1 MSPRSSSARRRAI
14 LRVHNEPMRAADYA
28 FFDVPFAA
36 FAHRGGATYE
46 PNLYRENSLHAFKEA
61 VALGYRYLETDVH
74 ATRDGVLLA
83 FHDRVLDRVTD
94 HTGAIAELTYA
105 EIAEARIHGLDP
117 IPRLSELLA
126 EFPDVRFNVDVKS
139 PRAVTLMAATIAEY
153 EAYDRVCVASFG
165 IRRLYELRRRLGWRV
180 PSAASALGV
189 AANRFVPWVTW
200 ALNTPAPVLQVPL
213 SLPIL
218 GRRLSVLTPA
228 LVEAV
233 HRAGKKV
240 QIWTVDDSEM
250 MERLI
255 DAGVDGIFTDRV
267 DTLKD
272 VLIKRGLWADP

>member
-1 MSPRSSSARRRAI
+1 
-14 LRVHNEPMRAADYA
+14 MRAADYA
-28 FFDVPFAA
+28 FFDVPFMA

-46 PNLYRENSLHAFKEA
+46 PNRYRENSVHAFGEA

-94 HTGAIAELTYA
+94 RSGAVSDMTYA

-117 IPRLSELLA
+117 IPRLAELLI
-126 EFPDVRFNVDVKS
+126 EFPDARFNVDVKS
-139 PRAVTLMAATIAEY
+139 ATAVALLAATIEEH
-153 EAYDRVCVASFG
+153 EAYDRICVASFG
-165 IRRLYELRRRLGWRV
+165 IRRLYELRRLLGWRV

-200 ALNTPAPVLQVPL
+200 ALNTPAPVLQIPISL
-213 SLPIL
+213 SML
-218 GRRLSVLTPA
+218 RRQLTVSTPG
-228 LVEAV
+228 LVEAA

-240 QIWTVDDSEM
+240 QIWTVDDSET

-272 VLIKRGLWADP
+272 VLVQRGLWAER

>member
-1 MSPRSSSARRRAI
+1 
-14 LRVHNEPMRAADYA
+14 MRAADFA
-28 FFDVPFAA
+28 FFDAPFAA
-36 FAHRGGATYE
+36 FAHRGGAIYA

-94 HTGAIAELTYA
+94 RKGAIAELTYA
-105 EIAEARIHGLDP
+105 QIAEARIHGVDP

-126 EFPDVRFNVDVKS
+126 EFPDARFNVDVKS
-139 PRAVTLMAATIAEY
+139 PRAVALLASTIAEH
-153 EAYDRVCVASFG
+153 EAYDRLCVASFG

-213 SLPIL
+213 SIPML

-228 LVEAV
+228 LVEAA

-240 QIWTVDDSEM
+240 QVWTVDDSEM

-267 DTLKD
+267 DTLKV
-272 VLIKRGLWADP
+272 VLSKRGLWADS

>member
-1 MSPRSSSARRRAI
+1 
-14 LRVHNEPMRAADYA
+14 MRAADYA

-36 FAHRGGATYE
+36 FAHRGGASYE
-46 PNLYRENSLHAFKEA
+46 PNLFRENSLHAFKEA

-74 ATRDGVLLA
+74 ASRDGVLLA

-94 HTGAIAELTYA
+94 RTGAVAELNYG

-126 EFPDVRFNVDVKS
+126 EFPDARFNVDVKS
-139 PRAVTLMAATIAEY
+139 PRAVALLASTIAEY
-153 EAYDRVCVASFG
+153 EAHDRVCVASFG

-180 PSAASALGV
+180 PTAASALGV

-213 SLPIL
+213 SLTVL
-218 GRRLSVLTPA
+218 GRRLAVHTPA
-228 LVEAV
+228 LVEAA

-240 QIWTVDDSEM
+240 QIWTVDDSEI

-255 DAGVDGIFTDRV
+255 DAGIDGIFTDRV

-272 VLIKRGLWADP
+272 VLIRRGLWADP

>member
-1 MSPRSSSARRRAI
+1 
-14 LRVHNEPMRAADYA
+14 MRAADYA
-28 FFDVPFAA
+28 FFDVPFMA

-46 PNLYRENSLHAFKEA
+46 PNRYRENSVHAFGEA

-94 HTGAIAELTYA
+94 RSGAVSDMTYA

-117 IPRLSELLA
+117 IPRLAELLI
-126 EFPDVRFNVDVKS
+126 EFPDARFNVDVKS
-139 PRAVTLMAATIAEY
+139 ATAVALLAATIEEH
-153 EAYDRVCVASFG
+153 EAYDRICVASFG
-165 IRRLYELRRRLGWRV
+165 IRRLYELRRLLGWRV

-200 ALNTPAPVLQVPL
+200 ALNTPAPVLQIPISL
-213 SLPIL
+213 SML
-218 GRRLSVLTPA
+218 RRQLTVFTPG

-240 QIWTVDDSEM
+240 QIWTVDDSET

-272 VLIKRGLWADP
+272 VLVQRGLWAER

>member
-1 MSPRSSSARRRAI
+1 
-14 LRVHNEPMRAADYA
+14 
-28 FFDVPFAA
+28 
-36 FAHRGGATYE
+36 
-46 PNLYRENSLHAFKEA
+46 
-61 VALGYRYLETDVH
+61 
-74 ATRDGVLLA
+74 
-83 FHDRVLDRVTD
+83 
-94 HTGAIAELTYA
+94 
-105 EIAEARIHGLDP
+105 
-117 IPRLSELLA
+117 
-126 EFPDVRFNVDVKS
+126 
-139 PRAVTLMAATIAEY
+139 MAATIAEH

-165 IRRLYELRRRLGWRV
+165 LRRLYELRRRLGWRV

-200 ALNTPAPVLQVPL
+200 ALNTPAPVLQVPV
-213 SLPIL
+213 SIPIL

-267 DTLKD
+267 DTLKN

>member
-1 MSPRSSSARRRAI
+1 
-14 LRVHNEPMRAADYA
+14 MRAADYA
-28 FFDVPFAA
+28 FFDMPFAA

-94 HTGAIAELTYA
+94 HTGAIAAMTYA
-105 EIAEARIHGLDP
+105 QVAEARIHGLDP
-117 IPRLSELLA
+117 IPRLSELLT
-126 EFPDVRFNVDVKS
+126 EFPDARFNVDAKS
-139 PRAVTLMAATIAEY
+139 SRAVALLVATIE
-153 EAYDRVCVASFG
+153 EHQAYDRVCVASFG
-165 IRRLYELRRRLGWRV
+165 IRRLYELRRLLGWRV
-180 PSAASALGV
+180 PTAASALGV

-200 ALNTPAPVLQVPL
+200 ALNTPAPVLQIPI
-213 SLPIL
+213 SLRML
-218 GRRLSVLTPA
+218 RRQLTVVTPA
-228 LVEAV
+228 LVEAA

-240 QIWTVDDSEM
+240 HIWTVDDSET

-267 DTLKD
+267 DRLKD
-272 VLIKRGLWADP
+272 VLTQRGLWAER